1 MHPPHRRNMRRRLP
15 IDDSSDESEYPES
28 NADGSVTSDTD
39 LTDNETRSNEDGKQ
53 GEEVEDQAWLFADEN
68 HLPQHYT
75 SMLET
80 FDERE
85 YTKEDY
91 KESST
96 RLLDRIED
104 QWNQCWTYLGR
115 TDLRSH
121 MTVSVGTLYTFFSWL
136 LDQRQGKGGRKRRGI
151 KFASSLGTYWKVYR
165 LVYERATSL
174 KLDGKMNRSMHKVL
188 RKLAKKHGLKKI
200 GRDKACM
207 YVEDLTRVLE
217 TNLVTTEKRYSHG
230 RYRIQTQVYLQLGGF
245 TANRPKA
252 LLSLCYRHVQVT
264 LLRDPEGGPH
274 RVLLELTFEFTKE
287 FLGIKDMN
295 TFPIPEVIHDETL
308 TFSPHVFLL
317 GMLFHDGAFAAYNLT
332 SPEELS
338 RLSIPPERNELLLRL
353 NRKLDD
359 IPVFRM
365 AERTPEGWVI
375 SKDKPLPDST
385 LRPWIKSLGEITRF
399 AQVTRPYSLR
409 YAGGK
414 AFNENGNV
422 SEAMQNLMMGHANI
436 RTFLKHYLSRRV
448 TVDTQA
454 VVRGIQPQD
463 ALMRAACTMSR
474 SIDARRP
481 RSLTP
486 EQSASVND
494 DPIVRSLLAQR
505 EQLKRSLGTRHSRYQ
520 ALNRKINQTRQ
531 RLRHALLQEI
541 KERWEYDQPVR
552 DVEQQLAGIE
562 AKDVTAAAMSCDAML
577 PAQKALV
584 DAVLT
589 QPGTSLQEEVSRR
602 NRAICAVMDYCGIEE
617 GGMCSSRRK

>member
-15 IDDSSDESEYPES
+15 SDDSSDGSEYTES

-39 LTDNETRSNEDGKQ
+39 LTDDETCSNEDGKQ
-53 GEEVEDQAWLFADEN
+53 DEEVEDQAWLFADKN
-68 HLPQHYT
+68 HPPEHYT

-121 MTVSVGTLYTFFSWL
+121 ATVSVRTLYTFFNWL

-245 TANRPKA
+245 TTNRPKA
-252 LLSLCYRHVQVT
+252 LLSLCYRHVHVT

-274 RVLLELTFEFTKE
+274 RVLL
-287 FLGIKDMN
+287 
-295 TFPIPEVIHDETL
+295 
-308 TFSPHVFLL
+308 
-317 GMLFHDGAFAAYNLT
+317 
-332 SPEELS
+332 
-338 RLSIPPERNELLLRL
+338 
-353 NRKLDD
+353 
-359 IPVFRM
+359 
-365 AERTPEGWVI
+365 
-375 SKDKPLPDST
+375 
-385 LRPWIKSLGEITRF
+385 
-399 AQVTRPYSLR
+399 
-409 YAGGK
+409 
-414 AFNENGNV
+414 
-422 SEAMQNLMMGHANI
+422 
-436 RTFLKHYLSRRV
+436 
-448 TVDTQA
+448 
-454 VVRGIQPQD
+454 
-463 ALMRAACTMSR
+463 
-474 SIDARRP
+474 
-481 RSLTP
+481 
-486 EQSASVND
+486 
-494 DPIVRSLLAQR
+494 
-505 EQLKRSLGTRHSRYQ
+505 
-520 ALNRKINQTRQ
+520 
-531 RLRHALLQEI
+531 
-541 KERWEYDQPVR
+541 
-552 DVEQQLAGIE
+552 
-562 AKDVTAAAMSCDAML
+562 
-577 PAQKALV
+577 
-584 DAVLT
+584 
-589 QPGTSLQEEVSRR
+589 
-602 NRAICAVMDYCGIEE
+602 
-617 GGMCSSRRK
+617 